1 MAAIMM
7 RSVPRILT
15 VASLLLLGAAPCVW
29 GQGYPRSTIDLVIP
43 VAAGDAA
50 DIAGR
55 IMAEELSG
63 LLKVPFVVI
72 NKPGAGA
79 VLGAGAVA
87 RAKKDGYTILLTVN
101 SALTFKPVLDQKTI
115 PYDVFRDLT
124 PLGLATRTPAI
135 LVVRNDAPFAD
146 FAQFIE
152 YAKRSPGKVRVG
164 TAGVGSSGHIFV
176 ETINSLTGAAIT
188 PVPYTGASPAVTS
201 LQGGFIDGVVVSLGA
216 IIGHLRSGAMRG
228 IVISSRFPEFPQVPT
243 MMELGYSQ
251 NLLGVWMA
259 FFAPSG
265 VPGQVTSVLI
275 PAIERVVKTPAVT
288 ARLLQLGLIQE
299 YQPPEALVDE
309 MRKEYRTV
317 EAVARRAGIIE

>member
-1 MAAIMM
+1 MK
-7 RSVPRILT
+7 RSLLQVVT
-15 VASLLLLGAAPCVW
+15 FASLLLGLAPFAFA
-29 GQGYPRSTIDLVIP
+29 QGYPRSTINLVIP

-50 DIAGR
+50 DVAGR
-55 IMAEELSG
+55 TMAEELSR

-79 VLGAGAVA
+79 VLGAGEVA

-101 SALTFKPVLDQKTI
+101 SALTFRPVLDPKTI
-115 PYDVFRDLT
+115 PYDTSRDLT
-124 PLGLATRTPAI
+124 PLGFATRTPAI

-188 PVPYTGASPAVTS
+188 MVPYTGASPAVTS
-201 LQGGFIDGVVVSLGA
+201 LQGGFIEGVVVSLGA
-216 IIGHLRSGAMRG
+216 ITGHLRSGAMKG
-228 IVISSRFPEFPQVPT
+228 VVISSKFPEFPQVPT
-243 MMELGYSQ
+243 MLELGYSQ
-251 NLLGVWMA
+251 DLLGVWMA

-265 VPGQVTSVLI
+265 VPGEVTDALI
-275 PAIERVVKTPAVT
+275 PAIEKVVKTPAIA
-288 ARLLQLGLIQE
+288 ARLLPLGMIQE
-299 YQPPEALVDE
+299 YQPPAAVLDE

-317 EAVARRAGIIE
+317 EAIAKRAGLIE